1 MIAGPLLLVCVPRVP
16 VRGPGTTTSG
26 PYWTSAEMMLK
37 KREPEPLK
45 VSRYV
50 ILPPGV
56 PLAESLTIIRYDP
69 NMSPDGEVPWETY
82 RRMER
87 E

>member
-1 MIAGPLLLVCVPRVP
+1 MIAGPLLLECVPRVP

-26 PYWTSAEMMLK
+26 PYWTGAEMMLK
-37 KREPEPLK
+37 KREPEPVK

-50 ILPPGV
+50 ILSPGV
-56 PLAESLTIIRYDP
+56 PLAGSLTIIRYCSGI
-69 NMSPDGEVPWETY
+69 SPDGEVPWESY
-82 RRMER
+82 KRMED